1 MRLVV
6 EARTADHEGVNNAN
20 SLTTL
25 ISVMCLSTLLVIQ
38 SREECKKRD
47 CSLQHGTVVRPL

>member
-6 EARTADHEGVNNAN
+6 EARTADHKEVNNAN

-38 SREECKKRD
+38 SLEECKK
-47 CSLQHGTVVRPL
+47 T